1 MMNIIFA
8 PFISFNVLVIFAI
21 FALIISAISLLQKR
35 RGAWVR
41 AVAFSALL
49 LAIANPILSDEDREP
64 VKNIVSVIVDRSQS
78 QLSNER
84 PLQTDAALTKLTNQL
99 NRFQNLEIR
108 VREIDNQVSDRPS
121 TDLFTAL
128 SEEISDIPASRLAG
142 TIMITDGQVHD
153 VPENF
158 DQLGIDA
165 PFHSL
170 ITGRADERDLRL
182 EILIAPRFGL
192 VGETQEVQYKVHLDG
207 LLDSSDAQDVEVDI
221 KLNGELISTELTV
234 IGADATAYIDIPRRG
249 ENLIELSATPIDDEV
264 SLSNNTAIVDIEG
277 IRENLRVLLVSGAPH
292 SGERAWRN
300 LLKSDTSIDLV
311 HFTILRPPERNDG
324 TPINELSLIAFP
336 TRELFVEKIDDFDL
350 IIFDRYQ
357 RMGVLPTLYF
367 DNISR
372 YVEDGGALLVAA
384 GPEFASIRSIA
395 TTPLAGILPANP
407 TGNITQVGFYPRI
420 SDIGKRHPVAR
431 DLAGGQQEPP
441 SWGRWFRT
449 IDVEPNEGHNVLNGP
464 DGSPLLVL
472 DRAGDGRI
480 ALLLSDHG
488 WLWSRGFEG
497 GGPHVSLYR
506 RIAHWLMQEPALEE
520 EALTARSD
528 GDELIITRQ
537 TMARVAPPVK
547 IKSPSLNI
555 ENVDLTPNEDGLFE
569 TRLKIS
575 ENGLYEISDGDFI
588 ALAHVGNVDA
598 PEFQQTISTVERL
611 QPLSELTSGLTRRLA
626 QSADALA
633 IELPAILPVRQV
645 PNRSPDRLL
654 LRTSTET
661 VLVGVRQIPLFGGF
675 LGLATLLLV
684 ISATWYREGR

>member
-1 MMNIIFA
+1 MNIVFA
-8 PFISFNVLVIFAI
+8 PFISLNLLLVIAI
-21 FALIISAISLLQKR
+21 CALLISAISLVQKR
-35 RGAWVR
+35 AGAWVR
-41 AVAFSALL
+41 ATAFSALL

-84 PLQTDAALTKLTNQL
+84 PEQTDIALSQLTNL
-99 NRFQNLEIR
+99 LSRFQNLEVR
-108 VREIDNQVSDRPS
+108 VREIDNPVSEHPS
-121 TDLFTAL
+121 TNLFAAL

-153 VPENF
+153 APEDF
-158 DQLGIDA
+158 ERLGINA

-170 ITGRADERDLRL
+170 ITGRSDEIDLRV
-182 EILIAPRFGL
+182 EIIIAPRFGL
-192 VGETQEVQYKVHLDG
+192 VGETQEIQYKVHLDG
-207 LLDSSDAQDVEVDI
+207 VGNGKPTRNVDVDI
-221 KLNGELISTELTV
+221 KLNGELIATELTP
-234 IGADATAYIDIPRRG
+234 IGGDAIAYIDIPRRG
-249 ENLIELSATPIDDEV
+249 ENLIELSATSIDGEV
-264 SLSNNTAIVDIEG
+264 SLSNNTAIAEIEG

-384 GPEFASIRSIA
+384 GPEFAGIRSIA
-395 TTPLAGILPANP
+395 TTPLAGILPTSP
-407 TGNITQVGFYPRI
+407 TGNIIQAGFYPRI
-420 SDIGKRHPVAR
+420 SDMGRRHPVSR
-431 DLAGGQQEPP
+431 DLAGGGEEPP

-449 IDVEPNEGHNVLNGP
+449 IDVEPTDGHNVLNGP
-464 DGSPLLVL
+464 EGKPLLVL

-480 ALLLSDHG
+480 AVLLSDHG

-537 TMARVAPPVK
+537 TMERFAPAVQ
-547 IKSPSLNI
+547 ITSPSLNV
-555 ENVDLTPNEDGLFE
+555 ETVELMSNEDGLFE
-569 TRLKIS
+569 TRLTID
-575 ENGLYEISDGDFI
+575 ENGLYKISDGEHI

-598 PEFQQTISTVERL
+598 PEFQETVSTGARL
-611 QPLSELTSGLTRRLA
+611 EHLSRQTSGITQRLA
-626 QSADALA
+626 QSADPLG
-633 IELPAILPVRQV
+633 IELPQILPVRQV
-645 PNRSPDRLL
+645 PNRSPDRML
-654 LRTSTET
+654 LRTSSET
-661 VLVGVRQIPLFGGF
+661 VLIGVRQIPLFGGF
-675 LGLATLLLV
+675 LGLATLMLV

>member
-41 AVAFSALL
+41 AIAFSALL

-221 KLNGELISTELTV
+221 KLNGELISTELTE